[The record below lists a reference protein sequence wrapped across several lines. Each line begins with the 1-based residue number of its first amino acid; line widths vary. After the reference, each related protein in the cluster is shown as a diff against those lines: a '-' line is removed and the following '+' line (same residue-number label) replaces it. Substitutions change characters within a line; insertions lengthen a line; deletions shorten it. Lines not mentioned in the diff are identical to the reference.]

1 MVFGSLSVQDDR
13 AIPVFAPPYVSQE
26 PFHFSNMTIVSISY
40 RVQASQIQHLV
51 PQELEL
57 EDQPIMTSLFIHYG
71 TSTVGEYNEYV
82 HTVRVKYN
90 NDIYDY
96 SLVLLL
102 DNDSAIFAGR
112 EIFGYPKIFGKVNF
126 HPSAGSRVMMGNAER
141 PAGRSLIEFEFAP
154 KALLDVPLGEA
165 TPPKVLNLRVIPST
179 DQAEPALREFV
190 AVDMQFEFSER
201 WSGEGS
207 LKFNKGFASTP
218 WADLDVVSYIGSWM
232 GKSKAVLGN
241 KVDRF
246 PLR

>member
-1 MVFGSLSVQDDR
+1 MVFGSLSVQDDK

-26 PFHFSNMTIVSISY
+26 PFFFSGMTIIAISY

-71 TSTVGEYNEYV
+71 TSTAGEYNEYV

-90 NDIYDY
+90 NETYDY
-96 SLVLLL
+96 SIVLVL

-112 EIFGYPKIFGKVNF
+112 EIFGYPKIFGRVNF
-126 HPSAGSRVMMGNAER
+126 HPSAGSRVTMGNVER
-141 PAGRSLIEFEFAP
+141 PAGRSLVEFEFAP
-154 KALLDVPLGEA
+154 KAPLDMSPGEA

-179 DQAEPALREFV
+179 DPATPASREFV

-218 WADLDVVSYIGSWM
+218 WANLEVVSYVGSWM
-232 GKSKAVLGN
+232 GKSKAVLNN
-241 KVDRF
+241 KVERF
-246 PLR
+246 PL

>member
-1 MVFGSLSVQDDR
+1 MVFGSLSVQNDR
-13 AIPVFAPPYVSQE
+13 AIPVFAAPYVSQE
-26 PFHFSNMTIVSISY
+26 PFYFSNMTIVSISY

-51 PQELEL
+51 PRELEL
-57 EDQPIMTSLFIHYG
+57 EDQPIMTPLFVHYG

-126 HPSAGSRVMMGNAER
+126 HPSAGSIVMMGNAER
-141 PAGRSLIEFEFAP
+141 PAGRPLIEFEFAP
-154 KALLDVPLGEA
+154 KAFLDASLGEA
-165 TPPKVLNLRVIPST
+165 TPPKVLNLRVIPCT
-179 DQAEPALREFV
+179 DPAEPALREFV

-207 LKFNKGFASTP
+207 LKFNKEFTSTP
-218 WADLDVVSYIGSWM
+218 WADLDVVSYVGSWM

-241 KVDRF
+241 KVDRVS
-246 PLR
+246 L

>member
-82 HTVRVKYN
+82 HTVRVK
-90 NDIYDY
+90 
-96 SLVLLL
+96 
-102 DNDSAIFAGR
+102 
-112 EIFGYPKIFGKVNF
+112 
-126 HPSAGSRVMMGNAER
+126 
-141 PAGRSLIEFEFAP
+141 
-154 KALLDVPLGEA
+154 
-165 TPPKVLNLRVIPST
+165 
-179 DQAEPALREFV
+179 
-190 AVDMQFEFSER
+190 
-201 WSGEGS
+201 
-207 LKFNKGFASTP
+207 FNKGFASPP
-218 WADLDVVSYIGSWM
+218 WANLDVVSYIGSWM

-246 PLR
+246 PL

>member
-1 MVFGSLSVQDDR
+1 MIFGSLTVQDDR

-26 PFHFSNMTIVSISY
+26 PFYFSDMTIVAISY
-40 RVQASQIQHLV
+40 RVQASQVQHLV

-57 EDQPIMTSLFIHYG
+57 ENQPIMTSSFIHYG

-90 NDIYDY
+90 SDIYDY
-96 SLVLLL
+96 SLVLVL

-126 HPSAGSRVMMGNAER
+126 HPSAGSRVMMGNVER
-141 PAGRSLIEFEFAP
+141 PAGRPLIEFEFAP
-154 KALLDVPLGEA
+154 KAILDNSLGEA
-165 TPPKVLNLRVIPST
+165 TPPKVLNLRVIPSI
-179 DQAEPALREFV
+179 DPAEPALRELV
-190 AVDMQFEFSER
+190 AVDMQIDFSER

-218 WADLDVVSYIGSWM
+218 WANLDVVSYVGSWM
-232 GKSKAVLGN
+232 GKSKAVLSN

-246 PLR
+246 PV

>member
-1 MVFGSLSVQDDR
+1 MVFGSLSVQGDR

-26 PFHFSNMTIVSISY
+26 PFYFSDMTIVAISY

-71 TSTVGEYNEYV
+71 TSTAGEYNEYV
-82 HTVRVKYN
+82 QTVRVKFN
-90 NDIYDY
+90 NETYDY
-96 SLVLLL
+96 SIVLVL

-126 HPSAGSRVMMGNAER
+126 HPSAGSRVMMGNVER

-154 KALLDVPLGEA
+154 KAILDNSLGEV

-179 DQAEPALREFV
+179 DPAEPALREFV
-190 AVDMQFEFSER
+190 AVDMQFEFSET

-207 LKFNKGFASTP
+207 LRFNRGFASTP
-218 WADLDVVSYIGSWM
+218 WANLDVVSYVGSWM

-246 PLR
+246 PL

>member
-1 MVFGSLSVQDDR
+1 MVFGSLSVQNDR
-13 AIPVFAPPYVSQE
+13 AIPLFAPPYLSQE
-26 PFHFSNMTIVSISY
+26 PFYFSNMTIVSISY

-51 PQELEL
+51 PRELEL

-126 HPSAGSRVMMGNAER
+126 HPSSGSRVMMGNAER
-141 PAGRSLIEFEFAP
+141 PAGRSLVEFEFAP
-154 KALLDVPLGEA
+154 KALLDASVGAA

-179 DQAEPALREFV
+179 DPAEPALREFV
-190 AVDMQFEFSER
+190 AVDMHFEFSER
-201 WSGEGS
+201 WSGQGS

-232 GKSKAVLGN
+232 GKSNAVLGN

-246 PLR
+246 PL